1 MSRPLSIV
9 TSALALSAF
18 SVLAQNPGSIPTQ
31 TITQDLNDWPMYNRD
46 VLGTRFNPAEKTLTR
61 DSVKRL
67 TIKWFFPTKGD
78 VYATPS
84 VVQDIVYAGD
94 TSGNFYALERSG
106 TLKWSATGFAPITAS
121 ALVTNEPNGTDGM
134 VIFGDQAGYIHGLKR
149 NNGEQVWAV
158 QPNLDGS
165 PAIFS
170 SPILANG
177 QVVIGI
183 SSFETLSTFRGS
195 VVSLDPNTGKTNWQ
209 TYLITDQQQ
218 KNGSSGAGV
227 WSTPTYDAENDMV
240 YVTTANNYTAPTTT
254 TSEAFVALHASVRT
268 IAWITQAL
276 GRWGRISRF
285 KKCRWENDFHKCDVP
300 TSSCNRQRSGTES
313 DFS

>member
-9 TSALALSAF
+9 TSALALLAV
-18 SVLAQNPGSIPTQ
+18 SVLAQNPGSILAQ

-94 TSGNFYALERSG
+94 TSGTFYALKSSG
-106 TLKWSATGFAPITAS
+106 TLLWSKPGFAPITAS
-121 ALVTNEPNGTDGM
+121 ALVTNGPNGTDGM
-134 VIFGDQAGYIHGLKR
+134 VIFGDQAGYIHALKR
-149 NNGEQVWAV
+149 NTGDQVWAV
-158 QPNLDGS
+158 QPNPNGS

-177 QVVIGI
+177 
-183 SSFETLSTFRGS
+183 
-195 VVSLDPNTGKTNWQ
+195 KW
-209 TYLITDQQQ
+209 
-218 KNGSSGAGV
+218 
-227 WSTPTYDAENDMV
+227 
-240 YVTTANNYTAPTTT
+240 
-254 TSEAFVALHASVRT
+254 
-268 IAWITQAL
+268 
-276 GRWGRISRF
+276 
-285 KKCRWENDFHKCDVP
+285 
-300 TSSCNRQRSGTES
+300 
-313 DFS
+313 

>member
-9 TSALALSAF
+9 MSALALSAF

-106 TLKWSATGFAPITAS
+106 TLKWSATGFAPLPR
-121 ALVTNEPNGTDGM
+121 AL
-134 VIFGDQAGYIHGLKR
+134 L
-149 NNGEQVWAV
+149 
-158 QPNLDGS
+158 
-165 PAIFS
+165 
-170 SPILANG
+170 
-177 QVVIGI
+177 
-183 SSFETLSTFRGS
+183 
-195 VVSLDPNTGKTNWQ
+195 
-209 TYLITDQQQ
+209 
-218 KNGSSGAGV
+218 
-227 WSTPTYDAENDMV
+227 
-240 YVTTANNYTAPTTT
+240 
-254 TSEAFVALHASVRT
+254 
-268 IAWITQAL
+268 
-276 GRWGRISRF
+276 
-285 KKCRWENDFHKCDVP
+285 
-300 TSSCNRQRSGTES
+300 
-313 DFS
+313 